1 MTQVVFLKSKEQ
13 PLLLPCLK
21 ITYAKSLLV
30 TLGSYNTD
38 SLIKAYIALTFSP
51 VAVGS
56 SGLGLG
62 FKHSLSL
69 SVAKF
74 CFDSAS
80 NCNTCTVF
88 YFISLIVTI
97 KLIIGH
103 YVLTVL
109 ETTLERITNK

>member
-21 ITYAKSLLV
+21 ITYARSLLV
-30 TLGSYNTD
+30 ILGSYDTD

-56 SGLGLG
+56 SGLG

-69 SVAKF
+69 SIAKF

>member
-1 MTQVVFLKSKEQ
+1 MTQVVFLQSKEL

-21 ITYAKSLLV
+21 ITYARSLLV
-30 TLGSYNTD
+30 ILGRYDTD

-56 SGLGLG
+56 SGLG

-74 CFDSAS
+74 RFDSAF
-80 NCNTCTVF
+80 NTCTVF
-88 YFISLIVTI
+88 YFIPLIVTI
-97 KLIIGH
+97 KQIIGH
-103 YVLTVL
+103 YIGHLQCL
-109 ETTLERITNK
+109 R